1 MEDRK
6 KALREAF
13 GAFMTGITVV
23 TTRTDD
29 GAPVGFTANSF
40 SSVSLDP
47 ALLLVSIAKS
57 SSNFET
63 FAGTGHFA
71 INVLAESQKDISNTF
86 ARPSPD
92 RFAGLD
98 WQLSEQ
104 GSPVLSGSSAW
115 FDCCMHQVVDA
126 GDHAIL
132 IGRVMNFESAGYA
145 GLGYYRG
152 GYFTPAALSTEVIAG
167 PKVVLNAIVAHDN
180 KVLLEQN
187 ADKTWALPAI
197 ELGPQGADE
206 ALNHLLNQFQPE
218 ASASFVY
225 AVYHHAAN
233 QHQYISFLCNT
244 PLSQPL
250 QGCYVD
256 LDALEDWPMADSAQ
270 VAMLARYRRESQ
282 VKTYGLYRGS
292 HEAGV
297 VKEMLNQEF

>member
-23 TTRTDD
+23 TMRTND
-29 GAPVGFTANSF
+29 GTPIGFTANSF

-57 SSNFET
+57 SSSFEAFSET
-63 FAGTGHFA
+63 KNFA

-86 ARPSPD
+86 ARPSTD

-98 WQLSEQ
+98 WQLSEH
-104 GSPVLSGSSAW
+104 GSPLLGGSSAW

-132 IGRVMNFESAGYA
+132 IGRVLSFESAGYA

-152 GYFTPAALSTEVIAG
+152 GYFTPAKSSTEVIAG
-167 PKVVLNAIVAHDN
+167 PKVVLNAIIAHDN
-180 KVLLEQN
+180 KVLLEQTSEE
-187 ADKTWALPAI
+187 TWALPAI
-197 ELGPQGADE
+197 EVGPQGADE
-206 ALNHLLNQFQPE
+206 ALNTLLQHFQPE

-225 AVYHHAAN
+225 AVYHHTVN

-244 PLSQPL
+244 PINQPL
-250 QGCYVD
+250 RGCYVD
-256 LDALEDWPMADSAQ
+256 LDALEDWPMPDPAQ
-270 VAMLARYRRESQ
+270 KSMLTRYRRESQ
-282 VKTYGLYRGS
+282 IKTYGLYRGN
-292 HEAGV
+292 HETGV
-297 VKEMLNQEF
+297 VKEMFNKEL